1 MKEKINETVNGI
13 GCCIGIILIVILA
26 VAIIWFGLIPMMLL
40 GMVMNSILLMVIAA
54 VIMLIALAL
63 AIWFIIKLVKES

>member
-1 MKEKINETVNGI
+1 MKEKINETANSI

-26 VAIIWFGLIPMMLL
+26 VAIIWFGLLPMMLL

-54 VIMLIALAL
+54 VIMLITLAL

>member
-1 MKEKINETVNGI
+1 MKEKINGTVNGI

-26 VAIIWFGLIPMMLL
+26 VAIIWFGLLPMMLL

-54 VIMLIALAL
+54 VIMLMTLAL

>member
-1 MKEKINETVNGI
+1 MKEKINETANGI
-13 GCCIGIILIVILA
+13 GRCIGIILIVILT

>member
-13 GCCIGIILIVILA
+13 GCCISIILIVILT

-54 VIMLIALAL
+54 VIMLMALAL